1 MRKDLISIMDVL
13 SSNAQGLSLAQ
24 IAAKTGVPKTS
35 AKHILD
41 TAKANNIDWATF
53 CQMTPE
59 RQQEIFLP
67 KRRTQMNYVEPDWET
82 VYLQHERPRRRIAL
96 RILWEQ
102 YCQSVAEAQR
112 RLVTRVSAKLMSV
125 IRTICLS
132 ACEMSACHSN
142 GSRVTLQ

>member
-1 MRKDLISIMDVL
+1 
-13 SSNAQGLSLAQ
+13 
-24 IAAKTGVPKTS
+24 
-35 AKHILD
+35 
-41 TAKANNIDWATF
+41 
-53 CQMTPE
+53 MTPE

-112 RLVTRVSAKLMSV
+112 RLGYSSFCKAYMATRMPFNVRVLRCCATV
-125 IRTICLS
+125 CLF
-132 ACEMSACHSN
+132 
-142 GSRVTLQ
+142 G